1 MASHQSFSHRNPED
15 CGQEIRTE
23 FLLIRD
29 QGPMDSGASNIRSVL
44 CQLDMSQPFHYP
56 VIQSIITAM
65 HVVSSTHFLTSGV
78 RPLTEKGGPGV
89 RPLTENR
96 VLGVRPLTENT
107 ETGVNI
113 SIVIVL
119 QREVWFN
126 VSRDPERR

>member
-1 MASHQSFSHRNPED
+1 M
-15 CGQEIRTE
+15 
-23 FLLIRD
+23 
-29 QGPMDSGASNIRSVL
+29 
-44 CQLDMSQPFHYP
+44 
-56 VIQSIITAM
+56 
-65 HVVSSTHFLTSGV
+65 VSSTHFLTSGV

-96 VLGVRPLTENT
+96 VLGVRPLTENRGPGVRPLT
-107 ETGVNI
+107 ENPETGVNI